1 MDCELRMSWLTRLLG
16 RDGAKDIEPWRS
28 GQASTENED
37 NFITNQVT
45 VGDYRDGRIE
55 QPNAAVGLSATW
67 ACVQL
72 IAGTIASLPL
82 MVYRTDSRGV
92 RTVARDHPLYFVLHD
107 SPNYDQTAVDFW
119 EVMASSIE
127 LHGNAYAVMERRTGG
142 VLNSLIP
149 IRPDIVRVRRRQGG
163 ELEYEWTEDG
173 RHVVKKGEDVLHIRG
188 PFGDALSGSSTLS
201 ICQSVFADALSA
213 EDAAGSMFQNGV
225 NPSGVLSTR
234 PEVQLTPTQRQE
246 LEQHLQKKYMGS
258 IRQGR
263 PMLLDNGLTWT
274 QLSINPQDA
283 QMLESRKFSGEQ
295 ICRIFGVPPAMVG
308 FGDKAS
314 NWGTGK
320 ETDVLGFQKFTLRKR
335 LKRIEQ
341 ALLKQLVPLAERRA
355 QGLTIEFN
363 FEGLLRGDTASRY
376 EAYEK
381 AIRMG
386 IATRNEC
393 RALENLPPIDGGDVV
408 TVQMQ
413 DVPLSRAINGDPNG
427 QENRS
432 RS

>member
-1 MDCELRMSWLTRLLG
+1 MNWLTRLMRREG
-16 RDGAKDIEPWRS
+16 VKDIEPWRGS
-28 GQASTENED
+28 QVSTENGA
-37 NFITNQVT
+37 NFVNNQVT
-45 VGDYRDGRIE
+45 VADYRDMR
-55 QPNAAVGLSATW
+55 AAQGSSVVGLSATW

-82 MVYRTDSRGV
+82 MVYRTDAKGI

-119 EVMASSIE
+119 EVMAASIE
-127 LHGNAYAVMERRTGG
+127 LHGNAYAVMERRSGG
-142 VLNSLIP
+142 ILNALHP
-149 IRPDIVRVRRRQGG
+149 IRPDLVKVRRKSDGG
-163 ELEYEWTEDG
+163 LEYEWSDNG
-173 RHVVKKGEDVLHIRG
+173 RRVVKTGEDVLHIRG
-188 PFGDALSGSSTLS
+188 SLGDALSGASTLS
-201 ICQSVFADALSA
+201 MCSSVFDDALSA
-213 EDAAGSMFQNGV
+213 ENAASSMFRNGIS
-225 NPSGVLSTR
+225 PTGILST
-234 PEVQLTPTQRQE
+234 PDSVMLTKPQRQE
-246 LEQHLQKKYMGS
+246 LETLLQERHQGAMRS
-258 IRQGR
+258 GR
-263 PMLLDNGLTWT
+263 PMLLDNGLKWT
-274 QLSINPQDA
+274 QLSVKPQDA

-308 FGDKAS
+308 FGDSSS

-320 ETDVLGFQKFTLRKR
+320 EIDVLGFQKFTLRKR

-355 QGLTIEFN
+355 QGITIEFN

-393 RALENLPPIDGGDVV
+393 RALENLPPIEGGDVI

-413 DVPLSRAINGDPNG
+413 DIPLADAIKGKPNNG
-427 QENRS
+427 
-432 RS
+432 

>member
-1 MDCELRMSWLTRLLG
+1 MSWLSRILRL
-16 RDGAKDIEPWRS
+16 DGAKDIEPWRG
-28 GQASTENED
+28 GQVSTENGD
-37 NFITNQVT
+37 NFVTNQTT
-45 VGDYRDGRIE
+45 VADYRDLRAANGGS
-55 QPNAAVGLSATW
+55 AVGLSATY

-72 IAGTIASLPL
+72 IAGTIASLPI
-82 MVYRTDSRGV
+82 MVYRTDAQGV
-92 RTVARDHPLYFVLHD
+92 RRVAKDHPLYFVLHD

-119 EVMASSIE
+119 EIMAASIE
-127 LHGNAYAVMERRTGG
+127 LYGNAYALMERRGDG
-142 VLNSLIP
+142 VLQALQP
-149 IRPDIVRVRRRQGG
+149 IRPDIVKARRLNDG
-163 ELEYEWTEDG
+163 EIEYEWTENG
-173 RHVVKKGEDVLHIRG
+173 RRTVKRGADILHIRG
-188 PFGDALSGSSTLS
+188 SLGDALSGSSTLS
-201 ICQSVFADALSA
+201 MCRSVFDDALSA
-213 EDAAGSMFQNGV
+213 EIAAGAMFANGV
-225 NPSGVLSTR
+225 NASGVLST
-234 PEVQLTPTQRQE
+234 PETVRLSKEQRDEMEMLLRQ
-246 LEQHLQKKYMGS
+246 KYMGS
-258 IRQGR
+258 VRQGV
-263 PMLLDNGLTWT
+263 PMLLDGGLKWVP
-274 QLSINPQDA
+274 LSINPADA

-355 QGLTIEFN
+355 QGITIEFN

-393 RALENLPPIDGGDVV
+393 RALENLPPIEGGDVV

-413 DVPLSRAINGDPNG
+413 DIPLASAINGGRNDKPD
-427 QENRS
+427 S
-432 RS
+432 

>member
-1 MDCELRMSWLTRLLG
+1 MNWLKRALRLSG
-16 RDGAKDIEPWRS
+16 RKDIEPWRS
-28 GQASTENED
+28 GLASTENGN
-37 NFITNQVT
+37 NFVTNQVT
-45 VGDYRDGRIE
+45 LANYRDLRLASGG
-55 QPNAAVGLSATW
+55 AAVGLSATW

-82 MVYRTDSRGV
+82 MVYRTDSRGI

-119 EVMASSIE
+119 EFMAAAVE
-127 LHGNAYAVMERRTGG
+127 LQGNAYAEIEQRSDGA
-142 VLNSLIP
+142 LNALHP
-149 IRPDIVRVRRRQGG
+149 VRPDIVQARRLDDGS
-163 ELEYEWTEDG
+163 LEYEWTENG
-173 RHVVKKGEDVLHIRG
+173 RRVVRPGNQMLHIRG
-188 PFGDALSGSSTLS
+188 AMSDGLSGTSTLS
-201 ICQSVFADALSA
+201 ACRRVFEDALAA
-213 EDAAGSMFQNGV
+213 ETAAGAMFQNGV
-225 NPSGVLSTR
+225 NPSGILSTADSVALTKEQR
-234 PEVQLTPTQRQE
+234 DMLEKLLQEKYVGAVQN
-246 LEQHLQKKYMGS
+246 
-258 IRQGR
+258 GR
-263 PMLLDNGLTWT
+263 PMLLDNGMKWT

-295 ICRIFGVPPAMVG
+295 ICRLFGVPPAMVG

-320 ETDVLGFQKFTLRKR
+320 EVDVLGFQKFTLRKR

-355 QGLTIEFN
+355 QGITIEFN

-393 RALENLPPIDGGDVV
+393 RALENLPPIEGGDVV

-413 DVPLSRAINGDPNG
+413 DIPLAQAINGDPNE
-427 QENRS
+427 QDSSNP
-432 RS
+432 

>member
-1 MDCELRMSWLTRLLG
+1 MNWLTRLLR
-16 RDGAKDIEPWRS
+16 RDGVKDIEPWRG
-28 GQASTENED
+28 GQVSTENEN

-45 VGDYRDGRIE
+45 LADYRDLRAG
-55 QPNAAVGLSATW
+55 QAGAAVGLSATW

-82 MVYRTDSRGV
+82 MVYRTDAQGIR
-92 RTVARDHPLYFVLHD
+92 RVAKDHPLYFVLHD

-119 EVMASSIE
+119 EVMSASIE
-127 LHGNAYAVMERRTGG
+127 LHGNAYAVMERRTSG
-142 VLNSLIP
+142 VLNALIP
-149 IRPDIVRVRRRQGG
+149 VRPDIVKVRRR
-163 ELEYEWTEDG
+163 EDSDLEYEWTDNG
-173 RHVVKKGEDVLHIRG
+173 RRIVKNGSDVLHIRG
-188 PFGDALSGSSTLS
+188 PLGDALSGSSTLS
-201 ICQSVFADALSA
+201 ICRSVFDDALATES
-213 EDAAGSMFQNGV
+213 AAGSMFQNGV
-225 NPSGVLSTR
+225 NPSGILSTK
-234 PEVQLTPTQRQE
+234 PEVRLTPEQRE
-246 LEQHLQKKYMGS
+246 EMEQHLAKKYMGS
-258 IRQGR
+258 VRQGR

-274 QLSINPQDA
+274 QLTINPQDA

-320 ETDVLGFQKFTLRKR
+320 EVDVLGFQKFTLRKR

-341 ALLKQLVPLAERRA
+341 ALLKQLVPLPERRS
-355 QGLTIEFN
+355 QGITIEFN

-376 EAYEK
+376 ESYEK

-393 RALENLPPIDGGDVV
+393 RALENLPPIEGGDVV

-413 DVPLSRAINGDPNG
+413 DIPLAQAINGDRDEQDSSNP
-427 QENRS
+427 
-432 RS
+432 

>member
-1 MDCELRMSWLTRLLG
+1 MNWFTRLIGLG
-16 RDGAKDIEPWRS
+16 GTKDIEPWR
-28 GQASTENED
+28 GGAASTENGD
-37 NFITNQVT
+37 NFVTNQVT
-45 VGDYRDGRIE
+45 LADWNDRRAT
-55 QPNAAVGLSATW
+55 QNNAAVGLSATW

-82 MVYRTDSRGV
+82 MVYRTQNGIRD
-92 RTVARDHPLYFVLHD
+92 VARDHPLYFVLHD

-119 EVMASSIE
+119 EFMAAS
-127 LHGNAYAVMERRTGG
+127 LDLWGNAYAVIERRTGG
-142 VLNSLIP
+142 LINALHP
-149 IRPDIVRVRRRQGG
+149 VRPDRMNVRRMPDGS
-163 ELEYEWTEDG
+163 LEYAWTDNG
-173 RHVVKKGEDVLHIRG
+173 RRYVKRDYDVLHIRG
-188 PFGDALSGSSTLS
+188 ALGDGVSGTSTLSMCANVFGDA
-201 ICQSVFADALSA
+201 VSA
-213 EDAAGSMFQNGV
+213 ENAAGAMFQNGV
-225 NPSGVLSTR
+225 NPSGVLSTK
-234 PEVQLTPTQRQE
+234 PDTQLSKVQRQE
-246 LEQHLQKKYMGS
+246 LEQHLQEKYMGS

-263 PMLLDNGLTWT
+263 PMLLDNGLSW
-274 QLSINPQDA
+274 QQISIKPQDA

-295 ICRIFGVPPAMVG
+295 ICRIFGVPPGMVG

-320 ETDVLGFQKFTLRKR
+320 EIDVLGFQKFTLRKR
-335 LKRIEQ
+335 MKRIEQ
-341 ALLKQLVPLAERRA
+341 AALKQLVPLAERRA
-355 QGLTIEFN
+355 QGITIEFN

-393 RALENLPPIDGGDVV
+393 RALENLPPIEGGDVV

-413 DVPLSRAINGDPNG
+413 NVPLSNAINGDRNA

-432 RS
+432 DS

>member
-1 MDCELRMSWLTRLLG
+1 MKWLRRAFGL
-16 RDGAKDIEPWRS
+16 DGGKDIEPFRS
-28 GQASTENED
+28 RQASTENGN
-37 NFITNQVT
+37 NFVTNQVT
-45 VGDYRDGRIE
+45 VADYRDSH
-55 QPNAAVGLSATW
+55 AAHGGGVVGLSATW

-82 MVYRTDSRGV
+82 MVYRTDASGV
-92 RTVARDHPLYFVLHD
+92 RRVARDHPLYFVLHD

-119 EVMASSIE
+119 EFMAAGIE
-127 LHGNAYAVMERRTGG
+127 LQGNAYALMERGSSG
-142 VLNSLIP
+142 AIAALHP
-149 IRPDIVRVRRRQGG
+149 IRPDLVKGRRRGDGG
-163 ELEYEWTEDG
+163 IEYEWKEDG
-173 RHVVKKGEDVLHIRG
+173 RRIVKRGEDVLHIRG
-188 PFGDALSGSSTLS
+188 SLGDALSGASTLS
-201 ICQSVFADALSA
+201 VCQGVFRDALEA
-213 EDAAGSMFQNGV
+213 ENAAGAMFRNGV
-225 NPSGVLSTR
+225 NASGVLST
-234 PEVQLTPTQRQE
+234 PENVRLTKPQRDE
-246 LEQHLQKKYMGS
+246 LEQNLREKYMGS
-258 IRQGR
+258 MKQGV
-263 PMLLDNGLTWT
+263 PMLLDGGLTWVP
-274 QLSINPQDA
+274 LSINPADA

-295 ICRIFGVPPAMVG
+295 VCRIFGVPPGMVG

-320 ETDVLGFQKFTLRKR
+320 EVDVLGFQKFTLRKR

-386 IATRNEC
+386 IATRNEV
-393 RALENLPPIDGGDVV
+393 RALENLPPVAGGDVV

-413 DVPLSRAINGDPNG
+413 DVPLASAISGDRN
-427 QENRS
+427 EALK
-432 RS
+432 

>member
-1 MDCELRMSWLTRLLG
+1 MNWFTRLLG
-16 RDGAKDIEPWRS
+16 RDRVKDIEPWR
-28 GQASTENED
+28 GGYASTEHGD
-37 NFITNQVT
+37 NFTTNQVT
-45 VGDYRDGRIE
+45 LGDWRDGRHGHA
-55 QPNAAVGLSATW
+55 NAAVGLSATW

-82 MVYRTDSRGV
+82 MIYRTEDGV
-92 RTVARDHPLYFVLHD
+92 RKVAKDHPLYFILHD
-107 SPNYDQTAVDFW
+107 SPNFDQTAVDFW
-119 EVMASSIE
+119 EVMAASVE
-127 LHGNAYAVMERRTGG
+127 LHGNAYARIDRRSGG
-142 VLNSLIP
+142 IITALDPV
-149 IRPDIVRVRRRQGG
+149 RPDKMNVRRLSNDD
-163 ELEYEWTEDG
+163 LEYSWSDNG
-173 RHVVKKGEDVLHIRG
+173 RRYVRRSAEILHIRG
-188 PFGDALSGSSTLS
+188 PLGDGVSGSSTLS
-201 ICQSVFADALSA
+201 VCRSVFSDAIAA
-213 EDAAGSMFQNGV
+213 EEVAGSMFQNGV
-225 NPSGVLSTR
+225 NPSGILSTK
-234 PEVQLTPTQRQE
+234 PEIQLSREQRNE
-246 LEQHLQKKYMGS
+246 LEQLLQEKYVGS

-263 PMLLDNGLTWT
+263 PMLLDNGLNWE
-274 QLSINPQDA
+274 QLSIDPQDA

-295 ICRIFGVPPAMVG
+295 ICRLFGVPPAMVG

-320 ETDVLGFQKFTLRKR
+320 EADVLGFQKFTLRKR

-341 ALLKQLVPLAERRA
+341 SVLKQLVPLAERRA

-393 RALENLPPIDGGDVV
+393 RALENLPPIEGGDVI

-413 DVPLSRAINGDPNG
+413 DIPLVNAINGDRNG
-427 QENRS
+427 QENGS
-432 RS
+432 GT